1 MGLFTPAYLKNN
13 ANAALNA
20 VMKLTDPPKLYQ
32 AAMKN
37 TNDNVCIAATRRIVD
52 QKLLFQIASLSN
64 KDAIRAEAVKKIT
77 DQQMICDLILLNG
90 LGDAAGDAAFHNLT
104 DESILLRI
112 AKEASMDGTR
122 VKAVHHMTNQ
132 DEVVQIMRKDN
143 SGYVRAEAIRR
154 LDDSK
159 LVLSDLVSIAIAA
172 YNEYFLPA
180 EDGEAAVDRIEDED
194 ALLNIALNA
203 KDSSVRIK
211 AAKKL
216 KDYGRVMEYL
226 TKTEDNAG
234 FQAFAGRITDT
245 NDREKILNETRIK
258 SASALKDWCTA
269 EELLAKC
276 IEKRD
281 ATMIESVY
289 RTWDADSLKKLKE
302 FCTDHSLV
310 EKIDLRLK
318 TLKHMRK
325 LQKKGFPA
333 QIDKN
338 TDAYIDSL
346 NNDISRYSTAKRVVA
361 SQGRQLY
368 FESIYNQPDLQ
379 TAVLSA
385 AGISLS
391 YFLGGPLL
399 SGFLLMQTGPNITEN
414 AKDAIWAVVASMQLA
429 DTDAVLQR
437 LTPDISQ
444 KDAAN
449 LIHDILK
456 LWYDKIA

>member
-13 ANAALNA
+13 ANVALNA
-20 VMKLTDPPKLYQ
+20 VMKLTDPQKLYQ

-37 TNDNVCIAATRRIVD
+37 TNDNVCVAATQRIID
-52 QKLLFQIASLSN
+52 QKLLFQIASSSS
-64 KDAIRAEAVKKIT
+64 KDDIRAEAVKKIT
-77 DQQMICDLILLNG
+77 DQQMICELLLLNV
-90 LGDAAGDAAFHNLT
+90 LGDAVEDVAFHNLT

-122 VKAVHHMTNQ
+122 GKAVHRMTNQ
-132 DEVVQIMRKDN
+132 DEVVQIMRNDD
-143 SGYVRAEAIRR
+143 SEYVRAEAIRK

-159 LVLSDLVSIAIAA
+159 LNLSELTSIAIAA
-172 YNEYFLPA
+172 SNEYSLPA
-180 EDGEAAVDRIEDED
+180 EDGEAAVDRIDDED

-211 AAKKL
+211 AAVKL
-216 KDYGRVMEYL
+216 KDYGRIIEYL
-226 TKTEDNAG
+226 IHTEDDSG
-234 FQAFAGRITDT
+234 FQAFAERITDPK
-245 NDREKILNETRIK
+245 DRERILSGTRIK
-258 SASALKDWCTA
+258 DASVLEAWFTA
-269 EELLAKC
+269 EELLTRC
-276 IEKRD
+276 VEKRD
-281 ATMIESVY
+281 SSLIKSVY
-289 RTWDADSLKKLKE
+289 RTWDADLLKKLKE
-302 FCTDHSLV
+302 FCTDHSLA

-318 TLKHMRK
+318 TLEHMRK
-325 LQKKGFPA
+325 LQEKGFPA

-346 NNDISRYSTAKRVVA
+346 NNEISRYSTAKRVVA

-368 FESIYNQPDLQ
+368 FDSIYNQPDLQ

-399 SGFLLMQTGPNITEN
+399 SGFLLMQMTPNIAEN
-414 AKDAIWAVVASMQLA
+414 AKNAIWAVVASMQLA

-444 KDAAN
+444 KDAAK
-449 LIHDILK
+449 LIRDILR